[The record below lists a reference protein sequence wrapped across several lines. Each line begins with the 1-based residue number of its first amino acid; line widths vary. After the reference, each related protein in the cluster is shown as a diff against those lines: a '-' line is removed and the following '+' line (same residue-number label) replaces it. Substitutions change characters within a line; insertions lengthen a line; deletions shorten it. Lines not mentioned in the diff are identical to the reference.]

1 MNSGDAERDESAGH
15 AAHAPSRR
23 KVLAWLGA
31 AGASAILGSNSAVAG
46 NWGGTLPKRTLLS
59 VEGSALLEQTSL
71 NQSWSPQS
79 QVPSQR
85 QMVLDPADFR
95 YHIDYF
101 NAMAPEEV
109 VSYVPNAAAWD
120 WMQANIPFFACPDG
134 DVEQIY
140 YYRWWAY
147 RKHIEKTPVGFI
159 ITEFLKPVKH
169 AGEYNALSCAFGHHV
184 AEGRWLHDPQYI
196 DQHINFWL
204 HSGPNGGLHPK
215 LHQFSGWTS
224 AAVYDRW
231 LVNGDRDFLLSQL
244 DALILDYKTWEQERL
259 LPSGLF
265 WQFDVADG
273 MESSISGGRKV
284 HNARPTINSYM
295 FGNAKAIAAIA
306 TLQGKPDVAQEYEI
320 KAARLRQL
328 VNEHLWNSRDLFF
341 EALFES
347 GKLAGVRE
355 EIGFT
360 PWLFGVPHD
369 GTEYAAAWRQLADA
383 NGFFAPYGPTT
394 AEQRNSGFQIAFNG
408 DDCQWN
414 GPSWP
419 FSTTITLKA
428 LGNFLNTTRASNFHQ
443 AISPQDYFRTF
454 LLYTRSHRLRL
465 DDGRVIPWVD
475 ENLDPFTGNWLA
487 RERKIKEGV
496 FYGRGDHYNH
506 SAYADLVITD
516 VAGLRPRADATVEVH
531 PLLPANTWD
540 WFCLD
545 GVPYHGHLLTIVW
558 DETGKKFGKEQGL
571 SVLADGKLIAHAAK
585 LGRVAGLLPSS

>member
-1 MNSGDAERDESAGH
+1 VNSDAVERDDSLRKVS
-15 AAHAPSRR
+15 HAPSRR
-23 KVLAWLGA
+23 TVLAWLGA
-31 AGASAILGSNSAVAG
+31 AGASAIFDSRDAIAHNMSGVE
-46 NWGGTLPKRTLLS
+46 LPLPFAPAKEIARTRQAS
-59 VEGSALLEQTSL
+59 TSPTSPPQLEF
-71 NQSWSPQS
+71 
-79 QVPSQR
+79 
-85 QMVLDPADFR
+85 VLDPADFR
-95 YHIDYF
+95 YHVDFF
-101 NAMAPEEV
+101 NAMVPEEI
-109 VSYVPNAAAWD
+109 VSYVPNTAAWD
-120 WMQANIPFFACPDG
+120 WMRANIPFFACPDD

-147 RKHIEKTPVGFI
+147 RKHIEKTPAGFI

-184 AEGRWLHDPQYI
+184 AEGRWLRDPQYI

-224 AAVYDRW
+224 AAVHGRW
-231 LVNGDRDFLLSQL
+231 LVNGDRDFLFSQL
-244 DALILDYKTWEQERL
+244 DALVSDYTTWEQERL

-273 MESSISGGRKV
+273 MEESISGGRKI
-284 HNARPTINSYM
+284 HNARPSINSYM

-306 TLQGKPDVAQEYEI
+306 TLQGKLDVAQEYEA

-328 VNEHLWNSRDLFF
+328 VHAHLWNSRDSFF
-341 EALFES
+341 EALLES
-347 GKLAGVRE
+347 GKTAGVRE
-355 EIGFT
+355 EIGLT
-360 PWLFGVPHD
+360 PWFFGLPHE
-369 GTEYAAAWRQLADA
+369 GTEYEAAWKQLSDA
-383 NGFFAPYGPTT
+383 KGFFAPYGPTT
-394 AEQRNSGFQIAFNG
+394 AEQRDPRFQIAFTG

-428 LGNFLNTTRASNFHQ
+428 LGNVLNSSTVANHAP
-443 AISPQDYFRTF
+443 AISAQDYFRTF
-454 LLYTRSHRLRL
+454 LIYTRSHRLRL
-465 DDGRVIPWVD
+465 DDGRMIPWID

-487 RERKIKEGV
+487 RERKIKEAV

-516 VAGLRPRADATVEVH
+516 LVGLRPRADATVEVR

-545 GVPYHGHLLTIVW
+545 GVPYHGHALTIVW
-558 DETGKKFGKEQGL
+558 DETGRKFGKGQGL
-571 SVLADGKLIAHAAK
+571 SVLADGKLVAHAPA
-585 LGRVAGLLPSS
+585 LCRVTGLLPSA

>member
-1 MNSGDAERDESAGH
+1 MNSHHALSDESTKLTTR
-15 AAHAPSRR
+15 APSRR
-23 KVLAWLGA
+23 AVLAWLGA
-31 AGASAILGSNSAVAG
+31 AGATAILGARNASASNFSGVHSAFVPGISSDHSSGAREISAG
-46 NWGGTLPKRTLLS
+46 
-59 VEGSALLEQTSL
+59 QTAE
-71 NQSWSPQS
+71 PQS
-79 QVPSQR
+79 QY
-85 QMVLDPADFR
+85 VLDPADFR
-95 YHIDYF
+95 YYVEFF
-101 NAMAPEEV
+101 NAMLPENV
-109 VSYVPNAAAWD
+109 VTYIPDAAAWD
-120 WMQANIPFFACPDG
+120 WMQSNIPFFACPDG
-134 DVEQIY
+134 DVEQTY

-184 AEGRWLHDPQYI
+184 AEGRWLHDSQYI

-204 HSGPNGGLHPK
+204 RGGPNGGIHPK

-231 LVNGDRDFLLSQL
+231 LVNGDRNFLLSQL

-273 MESSISGGRKV
+273 MEESISGGRKI
-284 HNARPTINSYM
+284 HNARPSINSYM

-306 TLQGKPDVAQEYEI
+306 SLAEKPDVAHQYEA
-320 KAARLRQL
+320 KAVRLRQL
-328 VNEHLWNSRDLFF
+328 VCEHLWSSRDRFF
-341 EALFES
+341 EALLES
-347 GKLAGVRE
+347 GKLANVRE
-355 EIGFT
+355 EIGFS
-360 PWLFGVPHD
+360 PWLFGLPPA
-369 GTEYAAAWRQLADA
+369 GFGYEAAWKSLMDA
-383 NGFFAPYGPTT
+383 QAFFAPYGPTT
-394 AEQRNSGFQIAFNG
+394 AEQRNPGFRIAFDG

-419 FSTTITLKA
+419 FSTTTTLKA
-428 LGNFLNTTRASNFHQ
+428 LGNFLNTAPASNLHP

-454 LLYTRSHRLRL
+454 LIYTRSHRLRL
-465 DDGRVIPWVD
+465 DDGRVIPWID

-516 VAGLRPRADATVEVH
+516 LVGLRPRADATVEVH

-545 GVPYHGHLLTIVW
+545 RVPYHGRLLTIVW
-558 DETGKKFGKEQGL
+558 DETGKKFGKGQGL
-571 SVLADGKLIAHAAK
+571 SVFADGNLIAHATQ
-585 LGRVAGLLPSS
+585 LGRVTGLLPSA

>member
-1 MNSGDAERDESAGH
+1 MNSSDAKPDDLPGRVTRE
-15 AAHAPSRR
+15 PSRR
-23 KVLAWLGA
+23 TLLAWLGA
-31 AGASAILGSNSAVAG
+31 AGASAILDPHRAG
-46 NWGGTLPKRTLLS
+46 AQLLS
-59 VEGSALLEQTSL
+59 GAPPVIAPGLSHGTSSRILELSSG
-71 NQSWSPQS
+71 QSVVSQS
-79 QVPSQR
+79 QFL
-85 QMVLDPADFR
+85 LDPAAFR
-95 YHIDYF
+95 YYVDFF
-101 NAMAPEEV
+101 NAMVPEEI
-109 VSYVPNAAAWD
+109 VSYVPNAAAWE
-120 WMQANIPFFACPDG
+120 WMQANIPFFTCPDG

-147 RKHIEKTPVGFI
+147 RKHIEKTAVGFL

-184 AEGRWLHDPQYI
+184 AEGRWLRDPQYI

-204 HSGPNGGLHPK
+204 HGGPNGALHPK

-224 AAVYDRW
+224 AAVYDHW

-244 DALILDYKTWEQERL
+244 DALLVDYTTWEQERL

-273 MESSISGGRKV
+273 MEESISGGRKV
-284 HNARPTINSYM
+284 HNARPSINSYM

-306 TLQGKPDVAQEYEI
+306 ALQGKSDIAQQYQA

-328 VNEHLWNSRDLFF
+328 VHEHLWNSHDAFF
-341 EALFES
+341 ETLLES
-347 GKLAGVRE
+347 GKLANVRE

-360 PWLFGVPHD
+360 PWLFGLPR
-369 GTEYAAAWRQLADA
+369 EESSYQAAWKQLTDA
-383 NGFFAPYGPTT
+383 QAFFAPYGPTT
-394 AEQRNSGFQIAFNG
+394 AEQRDPRFAIAFTG

-428 LGNFLNTTRASNFHQ
+428 LGNILNSAPIGNRQQ
-443 AISPQDYFRTF
+443 AISAQDYFRTF
-454 LLYTRSHRLRL
+454 LIYTRSHRLRL
-465 DDGRVIPWVD
+465 DDGRVIPWID

-506 SAYADLVITD
+506 SAYADPVITD
-516 VAGLRPRADATVEVH
+516 LVGLRPRADATVEVH

-545 GVPYHGHLLTIVW
+545 SVPYHGHSLTIIW
-558 DETGKKFGKEQGL
+558 DETGKKFGEGQGL
-571 SVLADGKLIAHAAK
+571 SVLADGKLIAHAPR
-585 LGRVAGLLPSS
+585 LGRVTGLLPSA

>member
-1 MNSGDAERDESAGH
+1 MISGRAGRDDLPKP
-15 AAHAPSRR
+15 AAQTPSRR

-31 AGASAILGSNSAVAG
+31 AGAAAILNSRNAVAHVSSATKSPLKA
-46 NWGGTLPKRTLLS
+46 TLAE
-59 VEGSALLEQTSL
+59 EGAFGRQASAAHPPA
-71 NQSWSPQS
+71 PQS
-79 QVPSQR
+79 LF
-85 QMVLDPADFR
+85 VLDSADFR
-95 YHIDYF
+95 YHVDFF
-101 NAMAPEEV
+101 NAMVPEEI
-109 VSYVPNAAAWD
+109 VSFVPNAAAWD
-120 WMQANIPFFACPDG
+120 WIQANIPFFVCPDS

-184 AEGRWLHDPQYI
+184 AEGRWLRDPQYV

-204 HSGPNGGLHPK
+204 RSGPNGGLHPK
-215 LHQFSGWTS
+215 LHQFSGWTA

-231 LVNGDRDFLLSQL
+231 LVNGDREFLNSQL
-244 DALILDYKTWEQERL
+244 DALVLDYATWEQERL

-273 MESSISGGRKV
+273 MEESISGGRKV
-284 HNARPTINSYM
+284 HNARPSINSYM

-306 TLQGKPDVAQEYEI
+306 ALQGKPVVAHEYEA
-320 KAARLRQL
+320 KAAKLRQL
-328 VNEHLWNSRDLFF
+328 VHQHLWNSRDAFF
-341 EALFES
+341 ETLLES
-347 GKLAGVRE
+347 GTLANVRE

-360 PWLFGVPHD
+360 PWLFGLPHA
-369 GTEYAAAWRQLADA
+369 GTEYDAAWKQLSDA
-383 NGFFAPYGPTT
+383 QGFLAPYGPTT
-394 AEQRNSGFQIAFNG
+394 AEQRDPRFQVAFSG

-419 FSTTITLKA
+419 FSTTITLRA
-428 LGNFLNTTRASNFHQ
+428 LGNVLNGSPVANHSP
-443 AISPQDYFRTF
+443 AISARDYFSTF
-454 LLYTRSHRLRL
+454 LIYTRSHQLRL
-465 DDGRVIPWVD
+465 DDGRVIPWID

-487 RERKIKEGV
+487 RERKIKEGA

-516 VAGLRPRADATVEVH
+516 VVGLRPRGDATVEVH
-531 PLLPANTWD
+531 PLLPVNTWD

-545 GVPYHGHLLTIVW
+545 GVPYHGHFLTIVW
-558 DETGKKFGKEQGL
+558 DETGKKFGKGQGL
-571 SVLADGKLIAHAAK
+571 SVLADGKLIAQAPA
-585 LGRVAGLLPSS
+585 LSRVTGLLPSA